1 MKSWFPTFG
10 WLHGELRSLWP
21 CYTTA
26 GQRQSLLRL
35 IAVALEEKLPLAPLI
50 EKWALDE
57 RGVQRRRLHRLARLL
72 QSGMPLPDAVEGVAG
87 VLSDDDILAIR
98 FDAQSGTR
106 TSAVR
111 QTVNESQVAPRGH
124 VPRVRKAIAYFCLV
138 AFLGLPFI
146 AFLHLKV
153 IPVFRKMLSE
163 FGIAPPQILAWAD
176 QSMSVFAAFWWL
188 GALLIVAL
196 LWCLFNTRSGRFL
209 RHAVFSRWL
218 QPLRELRA
226 ADVLQKLGIAATA
239 GRPIPG
245 ALSTLARYH
254 FDPTIRHQLLF
265 VRNEVEQGADV
276 WHSLTTVGLLTPP
289 EMRLLESA
297 ERVGNQP
304 WALQQLVGGKRR
316 RSRRRLEQLSALVLP
331 MLVGLLGLVV
341 LIYGLVVFL
350 PLTGLIES
358 LL

>member
-1 MKSWFPTFG
+1 MQSWFPTFG
-10 WLHGELRSLWP
+10 KLSAAVRALWP
-21 CYTTA
+21 WYTTV
-26 GQRQSLLRL
+26 GQRQALLRL

-50 EKWALDE
+50 ANWALDE
-57 RGVQRRRLHRLARLL
+57 RGLQRHRLHRLAGLL

-87 VLSDDDILAIR
+87 VLSDEDLLAIR
-98 FDAQSGTR
+98 FDAQLGTR
-106 TSAVR
+106 TKAVR
-111 QTVNESQVAPRGH
+111 QTVDEAQAVSRSQIPQ
-124 VPRVRKAIAYFCLV
+124 VRKAVAYF
-138 AFLGLPFI
+138 FLIVILALPFI
-146 AFLHLKV
+146 TFIHIKI
-153 IPVFRKMLSE
+153 IPVVHKMFSE
-163 FGIAPPQILAWAD
+163 FGLRVPQLLVQVDHFAHW
-176 QSMSVFAAFWWL
+176 FAAFWWL
-188 GALLIVAL
+188 AALGIIAL
-196 LWCLFNTRSGRFL
+196 LWCLFNTRSGRHL
-209 RHAVFSRWL
+209 RQSVFSRWL

-226 ADVLQKLGIAATA
+226 ADVLQTLGIASTA

-265 VRNEVEQGADV
+265 VRNEMEQGADV

-289 EMRLLESA
+289 EMRLLKSA

-304 WALQQLVGGKRR
+304 WALQQLVSGKRR

-331 MLVGLLGLVV
+331 ALVGLIGVVV